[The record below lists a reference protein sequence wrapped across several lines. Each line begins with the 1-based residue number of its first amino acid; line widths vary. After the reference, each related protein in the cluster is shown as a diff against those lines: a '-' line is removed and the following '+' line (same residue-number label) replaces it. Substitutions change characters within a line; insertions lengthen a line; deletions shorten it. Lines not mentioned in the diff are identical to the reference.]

1 MVFNYTIP
9 DMRDKVL
16 NFWDR
21 RSTKTKFVL
30 FLIYSIILIAI

>member
-1 MVFNYTIP
+1 MIFGYTIP

-16 NFWDR
+16 NFWDI
-21 RSTKTKFVL
+21 RSTKTKFIL